1 MITFALTGG
10 IGSGKSSVARLF
22 ASWGVPRI
30 DADQLARTAVLPGT
44 SALARIV
51 ERFGPQLLTAQGELD
66 RAQLGRIV
74 FSDPVA
80 LAELNAIV
88 HPAVQMLATS
98 EMERLARLG
107 TAWACYDVPLLFETG
122 QEHKYRPTV
131 VVTAD
136 DEVRTV
142 RIMTRDGLD
151 RAAAEARI
159 AAQMPLSDKAKRA
172 DIVIV
177 NNGSWAELEQA
188 AELGLRQVKAF
199 RHES

>member
-136 DEVRTV
+136 DE
-142 RIMTRDGLD
+142 
-151 RAAAEARI
+151 
-159 AAQMPLSDKAKRA
+159 
-172 DIVIV
+172 
-177 NNGSWAELEQA
+177 
-188 AELGLRQVKAF
+188 
-199 RHES
+199 